1 MAMSLRAV
9 QNADRWTVK
18 IGEGRCKEVQVGGR
32 NLLACEKAD
41 FVSRFARFV
50 VTMQWQCLKPSQS
63 GLGLVP
69 MLTRWSLPHTQK
81 KGKFH
86 AWLARCLTR

>member
-41 FVSRFARFV
+41 FV
-50 VTMQWQCLKPSQS
+50 P
-63 GLGLVP
+63 GLAKLSVGFF
-69 MLTRWSLPHTQK
+69 SNSKYQK
-81 KGKFH
+81 
-86 AWLARCLTR
+86 R